1 MILKKYMNNREK
13 SSETTQ
19 YSVQDGDSSFVYNR
33 KIEQTRQDNG
43 QKDTYIKT
51 NIYVPIKK

>member
-1 MILKKYMNNREK
+1 MNNREK

-19 YSVQDGDSSFVYNR
+19 YSVQYGDSSFVYNR